1 MQFRLLENDF
11 LPRGWSERFLR
22 SAIEEGFAVWNRVPA
37 ELPRLAKP
45 IRRLTFVLGAQGQDV
60 RFDDAFAP
68 PGALLEAGSL
78 DESVVVAT
86 PHDLYAER
94 VVFEPVGPARRS
106 WWWPRATAGGAALM
120 VSLTVIE
127 KLRIGLVTR
136 LGSAGGP
143 PVPLEEGAIGTL
155 KSVPSRR
162 GLFGNRGTPR

>member
-11 LPRGWSERFLR
+11 LPLGWSERFLR

-37 ELPRLAKP
+37 EPPRLAKP

-86 PHDLYAER
+86 RMTSTPKGSYSSR
-94 VVFEPVGPARRS
+94 WGPARRS
-106 WWWPRATAGGAALM
+106 WW
-120 VSLTVIE
+120 
-127 KLRIGLVTR
+127 
-136 LGSAGGP
+136 
-143 PVPLEEGAIGTL
+143 
-155 KSVPSRR
+155 
-162 GLFGNRGTPR
+162 